1 MGAAVAA
8 QRALTAVPSAEGSA
22 FACAWAFTRLRVGHP
37 VVINNDF
44 SSWRSFDNRYW
55 PAVYLVDGDGG
66 RRFEKFGE
74 GAYEETEPMLQAR
87 LGLDEESSKADA
99 GGRAQAADL
108 RTLRSPE
115 TYLGRDRGEGRS
127 RGG

>member
-37 VVINNDF
+37 VVIDDDF

-55 PAVYLVDGDGG
+55 PAAYLVAGDG
-66 RRFEKFGE
+66 RTRFEHFGE
-74 GAYEETEPMLQAR
+74 GAYEETSACSRRCCGSTRRPAKSTPAASR
-87 LGLDEESSKADA
+87 RPPIC
-99 GGRAQAADL
+99 GRC
-108 RTLRSPE
+108 
-115 TYLGRDRGEGRS
+115 
-127 RGG
+127 